1 MQPLLCKRNEKVSR
15 LVGFKQFLAF
25 RQTEERRFQDIAGP
39 RPLIE
44 VSVQPGEVEGDAQLD
59 ELLAATRCQAN
70 TGSRRRCT
78 GSAGKSYG
86 DAARKTLRRRGGVLL
101 ALATARRQKTRVF
114 ELRVALDLA
123 GLYRDLDQR
132 ARARDVLEPALLGL
146 PEGQKLLEA
155 DKARDLL
162 ISLA

>member
-1 MQPLLCKRNEKVSR
+1 M
-15 LVGFKQFLAF
+15 
-25 RQTEERRFQDIAGP
+25 
-39 RPLIE
+39 
-44 VSVQPGEVEGDAQLD
+44 LD
-59 ELLAATRCQAN
+59 ELLAAIALSGEHWLQAEAHRQRGN
-70 TGSRRRCT
+70 V
-78 GSAGKSYG
+78 
-86 DAARKTLRRRGGVLL
+86 LWRRGANDFAAAEEALLL
-101 ALATARRQKTRVF
+101 ALDTARRQKTRVF